1 MKKISKL
8 TLFVLVILG
17 VACSKSEDNNNGSN
31 SSERGGF
38 NSGDF
43 RIDNHFPKK
52 QVRENI
58 SITGTWTNIYEITN
72 GKIEKVSYSYSDSYG
87 DNKKKILTYEYEG
100 NLLKRVKT
108 STGTIEKE
116 FSYANGKLVRQ
127 YDIEEGTRE
136 IEYNNEGKI
145 SKIIRYYPRG
155 SRDISEYT
163 YVDDSTIKMIFN
175 GKYQHIYTFV
185 NGNLVKEQNSLG
197 TITYQYDNK
206 NNWKYNNNLEM
217 TTDVLSYLNE
227 EFCKNN
233 PIKIVFSSRGK
244 LGNIDDGEYEER
256 EITYNYEYNS
266 EGYVTKVIKNDAQRI
281 MKTYEY

>member
-17 VACSKSEDNNNGSN
+17 GACSKSEDNNNGSN

-72 GKIEKVSYSYSDSYG
+72 GKVEKVSYSYSDSYG

-145 SKIIRYYPRG
+145 YKIIHYYPRG

>member
-17 VACSKSEDNNNGSN
+17 GACSKSEDNNNGSN

-136 IEYNNEGKI
+136 IEY
-145 SKIIRYYPRG
+145 RR
-155 SRDISEYT
+155 
-163 YVDDSTIKMIFN
+163 
-175 GKYQHIYTFV
+175 
-185 NGNLVKEQNSLG
+185 L
-197 TITYQYDNK
+197 K
-206 NNWKYNNNLEM
+206 N
-217 TTDVLSYLNE
+217 
-227 EFCKNN
+227 
-233 PIKIVFSSRGK
+233 
-244 LGNIDDGEYEER
+244 
-256 EITYNYEYNS
+256 
-266 EGYVTKVIKNDAQRI
+266 
-281 MKTYEY
+281 